1 MDTRKGTSALNRF
14 LIFIFTAMELDRF
27 EYEMLDAVLEAF
39 GQHDSLTRE
48 QVLDIFDYDEEYAA
62 SMIGFL
68 ESKGLIASVGNKL
81 PLVINRNPKAITFLE
96 NGGFVNS
103 KEQEIEQ
110 DETAQDEPV
119 TEPEPFLD
127 QAIQLQTESPV
138 DEQALRQLD
147 KRIGVLESRTKYLDY
162 LKYLLIAAGLIIVIL
177 AIWIIKLLP
186 HHHHN

>member
-1 MDTRKGTSALNRF
+1 
-14 LIFIFTAMELDRF
+14 MELDRF

-48 QVLDIFDYDEEYAA
+48 QVLDIFDYDEDYAA

-81 PLVINRNPKAITFLE
+81 PLVINREPKAIAFLE

-103 KEQEIEQ
+103 KEEEIE
-110 DETAQDEPV
+110 QDEPV
-119 TEPEPFLD
+119 TEPEPLPHKPV
-127 QAIQLQTESPV
+127 QLQTESPV
-138 DEQALRQLD
+138 DEQVLRQLD
-147 KRIGVLESRTKYLDY
+147 KRIGVLELRIKHFDY
-162 LKYLLIAAGLIIVIL
+162 LKYLLMVAGLVIAIL

-186 HHHHN
+186 HHHH

>member
-1 MDTRKGTSALNRF
+1 
-14 LIFIFTAMELDRF
+14 MELDRF

-39 GQHDSLTRE
+39 GQNDSLTRE
-48 QVLDIFDYDEEYAA
+48 QVLDIFDYDEDYAA

-68 ESKGLIASVGNKL
+68 ESQGLIASVGNKL
-81 PLVINRNPKAITFLE
+81 PLVINRDPKAIAFLE
-96 NGGFVNS
+96 NGGFVS

-110 DETAQDEPV
+110 DEPAQDQPV
-119 TEPEPFLD
+119 IEPEPFLH

-147 KRIGVLESRTKYLDY
+147 KRIGVLELRTKYFDY
-162 LKYLLIAAGLIIVIL
+162 LKYLLLAAGLVIL
-177 AIWIIKLLP
+177 ILAVWIIKLLP